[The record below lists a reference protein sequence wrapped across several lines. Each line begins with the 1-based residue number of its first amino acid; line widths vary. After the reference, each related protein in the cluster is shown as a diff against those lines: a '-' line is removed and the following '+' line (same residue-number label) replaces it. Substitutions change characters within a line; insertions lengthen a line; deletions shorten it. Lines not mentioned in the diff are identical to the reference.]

1 MMKLLGK
8 MMVLIV
14 LMIPALAE
22 MTVMTED
29 NFHPFNYKEGNEIKG
44 ISADIVK
51 EMLKRMGRNEKVV
64 IAPWEHAYNLLEKKD
79 GIVLFSTV
87 RSQKRENLFK
97 WVGPLG
103 EIKMVFVGRKDYDK
117 RIRSLE
123 DAKQGGTIGLQIKED
138 YTSQMLASRGFT
150 NVSYLGVN
158 ALNIINLY
166 MGKIDLWIGTEY
178 QMYLDARKM
187 NIDPEQLKVVY
198 EIREVNSE
206 NQLYIALSKST
217 PDSVVME
224 WQQTLDVMKE
234 DGTVQK
240 IRDSYLR

>member
-1 MMKLLGK
+1 MKLFRKIMAL
-8 MMVLIV
+8 ML
-14 LMIPALAE
+14 LMIPAWAE

-29 NFHPFNYKEGNEIKG
+29 NFHPFNYKEGEKIKG

-51 EMLKRMGRNEKVV
+51 EMLKRMGRSERVV
-64 IAPWEHAYNLLEKKD
+64 MASWDHAYKLLQEKD
-79 GIVLFSTV
+79 GIALFSTV
-87 RSQKRENLFK
+87 RSKKREDQFK

-117 RIRSLE
+117 TIRSLE
-123 DAKQGGTIGLQIKED
+123 EAKQGGTIGLQIPED
-138 YTSQMLASRGFT
+138 YTSQMLTSRGFT
-150 NVSYLGVN
+150 NVSYMGVN

-178 QMYLDARKM
+178 QMYLDAKKM
-187 NIDPEQLKVVY
+187 NIDPERLKVVY
-198 EIREVNSE
+198 EIQEVNNE

-217 PDSVVME
+217 PDSLIQE
-224 WQQTLDVMKE
+224 WQQTLDVMKR

-240 IRDSYLR
+240 IRDSYLK